1 MSEGAGAGVLEQTG
15 AEQIVLELGRLPVA
29 GKVVDAARKPGS
41 GMMADAGRHGQ
52 GLVQGHVD
60 D

>member
-41 GMMADAGRHGQ
+41 GMADAGRHGQ
-52 GLVQGHVD
+52 GHVD

>member
-41 GMMADAGRHGQ
+41 GMADAGRHGQ
-52 GLVQGHVD
+52 GQGHVD

>member
-1 MSEGAGAGVLEQTG
+1 MSEGPVAAGVLEQTG
-15 AEQIVLELGRLPVA
+15 AEQIVLELGRLVLA

-41 GMMADAGRHGQ
+41 GMADAGRHGQ
-52 GLVQGHVD
+52 GQGHVD